1 MKIVKSVEDSSFL
14 LKQVSGTIQNEA
26 KEQNDNFLVCY

>member
-26 KEQNDNFLVCY
+26 KKQKL